1 MSKSITAILNGI
13 SYRSLGSLPTTIS
26 ELSLNSQE
34 LSKGMLFFAIRGAKD
49 DGHRYV
55 QNAIQNGA
63 AAVVV
68 EVPVIIDSIP
78 QIIVADTK
86 IALSRAAANFYDDPT
101 KNMQVVGVT
110 GTNGKTT
117 TVYLLNEIFKSAG
130 IRPGTVGTLGYSI
143 ENERYISNL
152 TTPDSIRLQQIFYD
166 MAMRQVE
173 AAAMEVSSH
182 SLALHRVDDVHFKV
196 GVFTNISQDHL
207 DFHATLE
214 AYANAKSKLF
224 GLIETGG
231 FVVNNLDDE
240 YADLFR
246 QQARVR
252 IVNYALQKKADFSWA
267 PGVAFSNGI
276 HGKII
281 TPGGAIEID
290 SPLSGEFNLK
300 NILAATAVAVNL
312 NIDTKSISSALARVS
327 SVPGRLQEV
336 KADGKQRIFVDYA
349 HTPDAII
356 NVLKTLRTMLAP
368 SGRLL
373 VIFGCGGNRD
383 RTKRPKM
390 ARAVESLADLAI
402 VTTDNPRFEEPED
415 IIAEIVKGFSAGYKY
430 RAIVD
435 RKEAI
440 LETLKHSQPND
451 IIAIL
456 GKGHETYQE
465 IRGVR
470 HPFYDGEIVEKYFGA
485 AHD

>member
-246 QQARVR
+246 Q
-252 IVNYALQKKADFSWA
+252 
-267 PGVAFSNGI
+267 
-276 HGKII
+276 
-281 TPGGAIEID
+281 
-290 SPLSGEFNLK
+290 
-300 NILAATAVAVNL
+300 
-312 NIDTKSISSALARVS
+312 
-327 SVPGRLQEV
+327 
-336 KADGKQRIFVDYA
+336 
-349 HTPDAII
+349 
-356 NVLKTLRTMLAP
+356 
-368 SGRLL
+368 
-373 VIFGCGGNRD
+373 
-383 RTKRPKM
+383 
-390 ARAVESLADLAI
+390 
-402 VTTDNPRFEEPED
+402 
-415 IIAEIVKGFSAGYKY
+415 
-430 RAIVD
+430 
-435 RKEAI
+435 
-440 LETLKHSQPND
+440 
-451 IIAIL
+451 
-456 GKGHETYQE
+456 
-465 IRGVR
+465 
-470 HPFYDGEIVEKYFGA
+470 
-485 AHD
+485 

>member
-312 NIDTKSISSALARVS
+312 KIDT
-327 SVPGRLQEV
+327 
-336 KADGKQRIFVDYA
+336 
-349 HTPDAII
+349 
-356 NVLKTLRTMLAP
+356 
-368 SGRLL
+368 
-373 VIFGCGGNRD
+373 
-383 RTKRPKM
+383 
-390 ARAVESLADLAI
+390 
-402 VTTDNPRFEEPED
+402 
-415 IIAEIVKGFSAGYKY
+415 
-430 RAIVD
+430 
-435 RKEAI
+435 
-440 LETLKHSQPND
+440 
-451 IIAIL
+451 
-456 GKGHETYQE
+456 
-465 IRGVR
+465 
-470 HPFYDGEIVEKYFGA
+470 
-485 AHD
+485 